1 MEIRIGI
8 KENGRDIGF
17 ETDSTAK
24 EMTSAIKQGLEAG
37 MLQLEDNKGRS
48 YLIPAQSVA
57 YVEIGAEESRRVGFL
72 A

>member
-17 ETDSTAK
+17 ETDKSAK
-24 EMTSAIKQGLEAG
+24 DMAEHVKQGMQDG

-48 YLIPAQSVA
+48 YLIPATSVA
-57 YVEIGAEESRRVGFL
+57 YIEIGAEESRRVGFL

>member
-8 KENGRDIGF
+8 KDNGRDIGF
-17 ETDSTAK
+17 ETDKSAK
-24 EMTSAIKQGLEAG
+24 DMAEQVKQGMQAG

-48 YLIPAQSVA
+48 YLIPATSVA
-57 YVEIGAEESRRVGFL
+57 YIEIGAEESRRVGFL